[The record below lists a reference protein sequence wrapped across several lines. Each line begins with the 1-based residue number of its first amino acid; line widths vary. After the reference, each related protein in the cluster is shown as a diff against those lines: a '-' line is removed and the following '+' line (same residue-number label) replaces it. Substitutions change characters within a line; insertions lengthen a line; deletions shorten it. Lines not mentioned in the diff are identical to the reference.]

1 MDELATF
8 FQIPP
13 KSAWSALLP
22 QILFWSFRRYC
33 VTRISSLDAS
43 ANEIEPLWD
52 DIFDLVHSHIPEP
65 LKKYVDDW
73 FVPEHV
79 EHMANLPDLDM
90 ALRKIV
96 KDLENSILENDVEQQ
111 NEIADLLDEGLSIQV
126 EKWLAPNYSHFSVYP
141 TPEESDDDID
151 DTKLN
156 AILYLLRLKKERKGV
171 KKTHRRAIV
180 DANPVKTEIV
190 RRKTRKYKQNTPHVS
205 VPLPTK
211 TRGDDTRGG
220 ETKDNGSESE
230 ERKGNEESHDT

>member
-8 FQIPP
+8 FETPP

-33 VTRISSLDAS
+33 VSRISSLDTS
-43 ANEIEPLWD
+43 ANEVEPLWED
-52 DIFDLVHSHIPEP
+52 VFDLVHSYIPEP

-79 EHMANLPDLDM
+79 EHITNLPDLDL

-96 KDLENSILENDVEQQ
+96 KDLENAILENDVEQQ
-111 NEIADLLDEGLSIQV
+111 DEIADLLDEGLSTKI
-126 EKWLAPNYSHFSVYP
+126 ENWLAPDYSHFSMYP
-141 TPEESDDDID
+141 TTEDPDDDID
-151 DTKLN
+151 ETKLN
-156 AILYLLRLKKERKGV
+156 AILYLLRLKQERKGI
-171 KKTHRRAIV
+171 KKTHRRVHFAPDTPI
-180 DANPVKTEIV
+180 KREIV
-190 RRKTRKYKQNTPHVS
+190 RRKTRKHKQNVS

-211 TRGDDTRGG
+211 ARGNDTRGG